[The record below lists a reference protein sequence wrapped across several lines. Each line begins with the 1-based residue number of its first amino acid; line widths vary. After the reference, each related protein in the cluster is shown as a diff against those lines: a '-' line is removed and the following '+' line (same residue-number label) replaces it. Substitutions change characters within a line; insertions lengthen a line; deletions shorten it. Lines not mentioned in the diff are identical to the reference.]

1 MDDHTY
7 ENWVRVKEALEGSGK
22 TDNAFYQRACA
33 ILITKQDPFAQYL
46 GEKTQENDE

>member
-7 ENWVRVKEALEGSGK
+7 ENWVRVKESLEGSGK
-22 TDNAFYQRACA
+22 TDNMFYQRACA
-33 ILITKQDPFAQYL
+33 ILSTKQDPFAQYL